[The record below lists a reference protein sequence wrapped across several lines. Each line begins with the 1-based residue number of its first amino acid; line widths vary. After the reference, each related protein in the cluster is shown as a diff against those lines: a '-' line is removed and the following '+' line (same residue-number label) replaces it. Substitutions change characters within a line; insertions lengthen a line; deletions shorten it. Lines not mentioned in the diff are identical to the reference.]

1 MLPVGRE
8 VNIQTKNLIC
18 RECDWEGRGSELS
31 SGLIRITYTDIY
43 LYAYRC
49 PECRSFDVA
58 SKGKLLSFRSR
69 VASAT
74 HDTIQRQGDDEAAE
88 DRVATEK
95 LNRLWQ

>member
-18 RECDWEGRGSELS
+18 RECAWEGRGAELS

-43 LYAYRC
+43 LYAHRC
-49 PECRSFDVA
+49 PECGSFDVA
-58 SKGKLLSFRSR
+58 SKGKLLSFKPR

-74 HDTIQRQGDDEAAE
+74 RDTMQGRGDDEAAE
-88 DRVATEK
+88 ERVATEK
-95 LNRLWQ
+95 LKRLWQ

>member
-18 RECDWEGRGSELS
+18 RECAWEGRGAELS

-49 PECRSFDVA
+49 PECGNFDVA
-58 SKGKLLSFRSR
+58 SKGKLLSFKSR
-69 VASAT
+69 VAST
-74 HDTIQRQGDDEAAE
+74 TRDSNQRDVDDDAAE
-88 DRVATEK
+88 GRVATEK
-95 LNRLWQ
+95 LKRLWQ